1 VRKRL
6 DLNASNSDGSA
17 AGDSYYIM
25 PRYVKQMPLSSVPV
39 VIFEKVIAMKH
50 RKMEKFWFLK
60 TELQRGG
67 GFQRFTSLISK
78 VFKPNSSSRSPGFHI
93 EIHPKK
99 VAHGSPRF
107 FYCYI
112 LDDKKGILCL
122 WNHDLPNEYFWFLR
136 YVLRIGEI
144 ATFEDINDLLIYQ
157 EERYMR

>member
-1 VRKRL
+1 
-6 DLNASNSDGSA
+6 
-17 AGDSYYIM
+17 M
-25 PRYVKQMPLSSVPV
+25 PRYVYPRLSSNIPV

-50 RKMEKFWFLK
+50 RKLDSFWFLK

-67 GFQRFTSLISK
+67 GFQKFISLISK
-78 VFKPNSSSRSPGFHI
+78 VFKPLVDPPGFFALGPAD
-93 EIHPKK
+93 EKGEVK
-99 VAHGSPRF
+99 RM
-107 FYCYI
+107 YCYI

-144 ATFEDINDLLIYQ
+144 ATFEDIDELLLYQ